1 MNEPRPKK
9 SNCPYCGDADVNH
22 LASFIEGCLSSAAD
36 WAASVTGYRF
46 PSFFERLAD
55 KFPEIIFSFLS
66 FIKVARFS
74 GDINKVAS
82 YRSRIV
88 WEEANRRNI
97 KIEQAI
103 IGNYPLEFYRA
114 HLNGR
119 WFYFQSLPIPPR
131 FLNNSDRWD
140 DKILLKHALEEAGIP
155 TPRFTGL
162 SIFSRRSRRLTS
174 GQIFEKLGT
183 PLVVKPRDGSRGRHT
198 TTNIQTAEDLIT
210 AINRAKKISPRLAIE
225 EHLDG
230 DVCRAT
236 VINNV
241 LAGLYRASPPSIVGD
256 GLKKITELI
265 EEKNAHRH
273 KRVEPI
279 VVSKEIKEHIAR
291 SGYLLDDIL
300 PKGLRLYLTHRI
312 GRFYGGETEE
322 MIDKLHPSFIPIL
335 KRAANV
341 LNITVAGFDCVIPDP
356 TQDAVSQRWG
366 IIECNTLPFID
377 LHYFALKGKPRN
389 IAGMIWDLWKI

>member
-1 MNEPRPKK
+1 M
-9 SNCPYCGDADVNH
+9 
-22 LASFIEGCLSSAAD
+22 SSSAD

-82 YRSRIV
+82 YRSRVV
-88 WEEANRRNI
+88 WEEAGRRNI
-97 KIEQAI
+97 KMKQVI
-103 IGNYPLEFYRA
+103 IGNRPLEFYRA
-114 HLNGR
+114 YLNDR

-131 FLNNSDRWD
+131 FLDDSERWD
-140 DKILLKHALEEAGIP
+140 DKILLKHALAKANIP
-155 TPRFTGL
+155 TPRFAGL
-162 SIFSRRSRRLTS
+162 SIFSRINAERIF
-174 GQIFEKLGT
+174 GQLG
-183 PLVVKPRDGSRGRHT
+183 PSLVVKPRDGSRGRHT
-198 TTNIQTAEDLIT
+198 TTNIQTPEDLVM
-210 AINRAKKISPRLAIE
+210 AISRAKKISPRLAIE

-230 DVCRAT
+230 NVCRAT
-236 VINNV
+236 VVDGV
-241 LAGLYRASPPSIVGD
+241 LVGFYRASPPSIIGD
-256 GLKKITELI
+256 GLKKISELI
-265 EEKNAHRH
+265 EKKNTHRRE
-273 KRVEPI
+273 RVELI
-279 VVSKEIKEHIAR
+279 VISKEIKEHVAR
-291 SGYLLDDIL
+291 SGYSLDDIL

-322 MIDKLHPSFIPIL
+322 MMDKLHPSFIPIL
-335 KRAANV
+335 ERAVRV
-341 LNITVAGFDCVIPDP
+341 LNIAVVGFDCIIPDP
-356 TQDAVSQRWG
+356 TQNSASQRWG